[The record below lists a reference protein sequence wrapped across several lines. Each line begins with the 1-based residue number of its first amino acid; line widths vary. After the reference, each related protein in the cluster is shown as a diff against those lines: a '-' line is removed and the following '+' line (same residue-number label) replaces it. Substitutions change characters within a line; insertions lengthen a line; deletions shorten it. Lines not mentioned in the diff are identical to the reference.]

1 MNTLVLTR
9 DFEQAEMGLDLG
21 LQSSRH
27 HRSKALDEI
36 YKMARGS
43 NLGHCVEA
51 AKASDSCYEKV
62 NLRGSEDVVIFRFFE
77 KRSRPLQNV

>member
-9 DFEQAEMGLDLG
+9 DFEQAKMGLDLG

-36 YKMARGS
+36 YKMARRS
-43 NLGHCVEA
+43 SLGHCVES
-51 AKASDSCYEKV
+51 AKASDLCYENV
-62 NLRGSEDVVIFRFFE
+62 IIRGFNDVVVFSIF
-77 KRSRPLQNV
+77 